1 MRGMTEKEIMEWSI
15 RRRYQDGEDLHVQ
28 IIGTGTEVFLR
39 LTLDQALAL
48 IADNEARI
56 AVRTLPSGVKV
67 EILEVA

>member
-1 MRGMTEKEIMEWSI
+1 MTEKEIMEWSI